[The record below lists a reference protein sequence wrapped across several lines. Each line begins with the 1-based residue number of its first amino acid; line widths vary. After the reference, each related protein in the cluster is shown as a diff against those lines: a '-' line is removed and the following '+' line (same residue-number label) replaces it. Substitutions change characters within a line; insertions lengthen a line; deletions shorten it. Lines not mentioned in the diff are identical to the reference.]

1 MLKRDYE
8 DGGMGILI
16 GLVIIVA
23 VIIFIVYLIMM
34 FIGIII
40 GIAAGIGVL
49 YGGGTAI
56 ANYASS
62 FKENI
67 IDSNKKNG
75 GIVEA

>member
-1 MLKRDYE
+1 MLKRDYD

-16 GLVIIVA
+16 GLVIILA
-23 VIIFIVYLIMM
+23 VIIFIVYVLVMLA
-34 FIGIII
+34 GIIAAT
-40 GIAAGIGVL
+40 AAGIGVL

-67 IDSNKKNG
+67 IDSNKKG